1 MESEENDFYSGTA
14 FILISV
20 IGVVGNVITLFILM
34 RDENFLASNNSRLS
48 VGNLALVDV
57 LFSVYNSFIGMRYL
71 DKKIGSSTLYCNI
84 YVRVLTVQTPLTY
97 LSHAFL
103 ALHRWQTLKCFG
115 SQRQRFLS
123 RWYSIAV
130 LWMISITIA
139 GILNMKQVMGGI
151 TFDPQYGTCSSIS
164 AIMHI
169 ILAFV
174 AMICIVIVLVSYIK
188 IYWLVKFQNRQIRE
202 QMESTDAADLALK
215 NRMVKITKMLFII
228 FTVLLVSNVPYIVV
242 ASLKGGLHIHSIWQ
256 RITLLI
262 VSANYANNFFLYG
275 LMDRNY
281 RVRVK
286 NLIMCKWT
294 ELRTQ
299 TYLRII

>member
-1 MESEENDFYSGTA
+1 MTGSEENDVYSGTA

-20 IGVVGNVITLFILM
+20 IGVAGNAITLFILM
-34 RDENFLASNNSRLS
+34 KDEDFLASNNSRLS
-48 VGNLALVDV
+48 IGNLALVDI

-71 DKKIGSSTLYCNI
+71 DKKVGSSTLYCNI

-97 LSHAFL
+97 LSHALL
-103 ALHRWQTLKCFG
+103 ALHRWQTLNCFRR
-115 SQRQRFLS
+115 QRQKRTGFLS

-130 LWMISITIA
+130 IWMISITIA
-139 GILNMKQVMGGI
+139 GILNMKQVMGAI
-151 TFDPQYGTCSSIS
+151 TFDHQYGTCSSMS
-164 AIMHI
+164 SIMHS

-188 IYWLVKFQNRQIRE
+188 IYRLVKVQNRQIRD
-202 QMESTDAADLALK
+202 QMESTDATELALK
-215 NRMVKITKMLFII
+215 NRVVKITKMLFII
-228 FTVLLVSNVPYIVV
+228 FTVLLVSNVPYMVV
-242 ASLKGGLHIHSIWQ
+242 ASLKEELHINSIWQ

-281 RVRVK
+281 RARVK
-286 NLIMCKWT
+286 NFIMCKWT
-294 ELRTQ
+294 DL
-299 TYLRII
+299 I